1 MGTLLQDGIDAAKS
15 GRMEEALQLL
25 RRSAEENPQNA
36 DVWVWLSAIIDDEE
50 KQTEF
55 LQKALEIDPENKP
68 AQRGMAFLKRKK
80 FIAPKPGETLSDH
93 TRPIGVFKGGADKAN
108 VQQPVVP
115 LVPIDSQ
122 PSVVSADVE
131 APVYDPDT
139 ENTIPP
145 DLTDNVELEEKSGDA
160 FLEEKV
166 PTIASADLEEVP
178 IIEDSVVQAEE
189 SLSEVVEEPEQDDA
203 TRDSPHQDFDAGSQ
217 AGPEEVLGDQATQVS
232 AVISDAVS
240 SANEEM
246 EEEVE
251 PELDQELQ
259 VNTQES
265 TEEEESQKIDEK
277 LAEHPFIT
285 EAKHLKWQL
294 LLYGLILTA
303 FIIIGILVGSTL
315 KNLISPQK
323 QGLSMNIEP
332 IAKQNG
338 VFLLEGQEFRR
349 LNILKEFPK
358 EDVGLIITSLD
369 SPQIILKDQMVADTT
384 KLKLL
389 DPNQTLIS
397 SQVKLLESKIPVL
410 ESDSTLS
417 PGRYCVSYELGSGE
431 SQAMYWCFVK
441 N

>member
-68 AQRGMAFLKRKK
+68 ARRGMAFLKRKK
-80 FIAPKPGETLSDH
+80 FFAPKPGETLSDH
-93 TRPIGVFKGGADKAN
+93 TRPIGVFKSGGEKPIL
-108 VQQPVVP
+108 QQPVVLLAP
-115 LVPIDSQ
+115 LDAKPSEVPA
-122 PSVVSADVE
+122 SVNAAD
-131 APVYDPDT
+131 YDPDT

-145 DLTDNVELEEKSGDA
+145 DLTDR
-160 FLEEKV
+160 
-166 PTIASADLEEVP
+166 IDLE
-178 IIEDSVVQAEE
+178 AR
-189 SLSEVVEEPEQDDA
+189 PEQA
-203 TRDSPHQDFDAGSQ
+203 
-217 AGPEEVLGDQATQVS
+217 VL
-232 AVISDAVS
+232 
-240 SANEEM
+240 
-246 EEEVE
+246 EEEVSTEENEAVEEIPIVKDSAVPEREFVTDSSEEAKQPEVTDDSTDLEVDVSSQVASEEALGNQATEVSPVFSSAGNSVDEDLAAEIE

-259 VNTQES
+259 VTAQEAS
-265 TEEEESQKIDEK
+265 AAKIAPKIEK
-277 LAEHPFIT
+277 KPDEHPLIT
-285 EAKHLKWQL
+285 EAKRLKWQL

-323 QGLSMNIEP
+323 QTLSMNLEP
-332 IAKQNG
+332 ISKQNG

-358 EDVGLIITSLD
+358 EDAGLIITNLD
-369 SPQIILKDQMVADTT
+369 SPQIILKDQIVTET
-384 KLKLL
+384 SKLKLL
-389 DPNQTLIS
+389 DANQSLVACQI
-397 SQVKLLESKIPVL
+397 KMLESKIPVL
-410 ESDSTLS
+410 ESDSTLI
-417 PGRYCVSYELGSGE
+417 PGRYCVSYVLGSSE

>member
-50 KQTEF
+50 KQTGF

-93 TRPIGVFKGGADKAN
+93 TRPIGVFKSGGEKPSI
-108 VQQPVVP
+108 QQPVVP
-115 LVPIDSQ
+115 LVPVAEEPILESEIPE
-122 PSVVSADVE
+122 PSD
-131 APVYDPDT
+131 YDPDT

-145 DLTDNVELEEKSGDA
+145 DLTDQVEIEDESGEAVQEAKASAEAELSSETAKITDETAVPEEDLEREFAGSEAVEEFTELELD
-160 FLEEKV
+160 
-166 PTIASADLEEVP
+166 
-178 IIEDSVVQAEE
+178 
-189 SLSEVVEEPEQDDA
+189 EEP
-203 TRDSPHQDFDAGSQ
+203 Q
-217 AGPEEVLGDQATQVS
+217 AASEEIPGNQATQVS
-232 AVISDAVS
+232 AVIPSMIS
-240 SANEEM
+240 PSKEESVD
-246 EEEVE
+246 EVE

-259 VNTQES
+259 ISVEVPGGPES
-265 TEEEESQKIDEK
+265 TPKIEDK
-277 LAEHPFIT
+277 PSEHPLIT
-285 EAKHLKWQL
+285 EAKRIKWQL
-294 LLYGLILTA
+294 LLYGLILSA

-315 KNLISPQK
+315 KNLNSPQK
-323 QGLSMNIEP
+323 ASLSMNIEP

-349 LNILKEFPK
+349 LNILKAFPK
-358 EDVGLIITSLD
+358 EDAGLIITGLD
-369 SPQIILKDQMVADTT
+369 SPQLILKDQLISDTS

-389 DPNQTLIS
+389 DTSQNLIA
-397 SQVKLLESKIPVL
+397 SQIKLLESKIPVL
-410 ESDSTLS
+410 ESGSTLI
-417 PGRYCVSYELGSGE
+417 PGRYCVSYVLGSGE

-441 N
+441 K